1 MKQLSTYKKMKER
14 MKMNPRI
21 VMTTVRTLTDMTKRE
36 MAINVISVTILIIVI
51 ITVFINHGLN
61 VS

>member
-1 MKQLSTYKKMKER
+1 MKER

-21 VMTTVRTLTDMTKRE
+21 VMTTVRILTAMAKRE
-36 MAINVISVTILIIVI
+36 MAINVISVTIRIVVI

>member
-1 MKQLSTYKKMKER
+1 
-14 MKMNPRI
+14 MNPRI
-21 VMTTVRTLTDMTKRE
+21 VMTVVRASTAIIKQ
-36 MAINVISVTILIIVI
+36 AVVINVIFVTVLIIVI